1 MIVLGLALS
10 VFFLAWAFRDV
21 SLAELAHQLRR
32 ANYVY
37 FALAVLVLTLT
48 FPLRAL
54 RWRILLAPGTAG
66 APLGPVWRA
75 TAIGFMANNV
85 LPARAGEV
93 VRAYAASQ
101 LVGLP
106 VSTTLASIGIERV
119 FDGLVIIFLLTL
131 GILAPEFPSHS
142 QVAGRSVADI
152 AVWTG
157 GAFAVILMLFVT
169 MVHAPARALQVVD
182 RAFHRVLPRRAA
194 EWTVRVLRNL
204 IEGLAILRSPRDTA
218 RVLVWS
224 FALWLTN
231 ASGYWFGFRAFHLLG
246 LPASSTLVLQGI
258 VALGVAIPS
267 SPGWFGPF
275 EAASRASLELYG
287 VNGGAAASFAL
298 GLHIGGFIPITAIGF
313 WILARTGLTLREL
326 SGKAP
331 KR

>member
-1 MIVLGLALS
+1 MVVIGLALS

-21 SLAELAHQLRR
+21 SLAELLHQLRR
-32 ANYVY
+32 ANYGY
-37 FALAVLVLTLT
+37 FAMAVTLLTLT

-54 RWRILLAPGTAG
+54 RWRILLAPGTDG

-85 LPARAGEV
+85 LPARTGEV
-93 VRAYAASQ
+93 VRAYAASK
-101 LVGLP
+101 LVGPP
-106 VSTTLASIGIERV
+106 VSTTLASIGIERI

-131 GILAPEFPSHS
+131 GILAPEFPSHAR
-142 QVAGRSVADI
+142 VAGRSVADI
-152 AVWTG
+152 ALWTG
-157 GAFAVILMLFVT
+157 GAFAVVLILFFV
-169 MVHAPARALQVVD
+169 MVHAPARALDVVD
-182 RAFHRVLPRRAA
+182 RAFRHLLPRRAA
-194 EWTVRVLRNL
+194 EWAVRVLRNL
-204 IEGLAILRSPRDTA
+204 ILGLGILRSPRDMA

-231 ASGYWFGFRAFHLLG
+231 AAGYWFGFRAFHLSG

-287 VNGGAAASFAL
+287 VNGVSAASFAL
-298 GLHIGGFIPITAIGF
+298 GLHVGGFIPITVIGL

-326 SGKAP
+326 SGRGPA
-331 KR
+331 R